1 MGLETVENP
10 YDRHRA
16 AVSIPYRSVGG
27 AHFRRRIRAGLVKAA
42 HSSDRR
48 MLWDTEHKGQGIIL
62 YGLDRLPPPG
72 ERLVLVEGE
81 SDAQTLWL
89 HEIDAIGIP
98 GSSNFQPERDDPHL
112 LGRDVFVVFEQDE
125 GGKTLLK
132 CLSRSSCRANIRVA
146 VLDGFKDVSALHV
159 ACPERFGTRL
169 KLALEKA
176 VPLDRLLQDLPE
188 LDSRAEV
195 RKTELPN
202 GYRRRRDGHIEI
214 AETDNDDKTQ
224 WKWLCSAIEFLAV
237 IRDGDSRSW
246 GLLLRVQTPDGLW
259 NCWVMPRRLLSDSGG
274 ELPGHLRDIGLHFAI
289 GSKAKAALLN
299 LLNCAQPDARA
310 RSVTHVGW
318 HDRVFVLPEAVY
330 GETSGELTVFAPAI
344 LLKHAYRHGG
354 TLDGWQKMARLCSG
368 NSRLVLAVSASFA
381 GPLLRLADVEGGGF
395 HLRGASSLGKS
406 TALHVAGSV
415 WGGGSLC
422 GFVRSWR
429 ATDNAME
436 GTAVTHCD
444 TLLCLDEMSEVDAR
458 TASNTAYMLANGQ
471 GKSRANRGGD
481 VRPHAEWRLFFLS
494 TGEIGLAD
502 KLAEERRRSTAGQ
515 EVRVVDIPA
524 DAGAGL
530 GLFENIHGFD
540 TASKFAEALRSNVAE
555 NYGHA
560 ADEFVKKLVQELEG
574 AREAVRGHM
583 EDFLKNHCP
592 ANCDGQ
598 VRRVARRFAL
608 VAAAGELATA
618 MGILPWPNG
627 EATKGARRC
636 FADWLAQRGGTEP
649 AEVRNGIDSVRDFI
663 SRHGASRFVP
673 WTDHASAIAAA
684 VVRDWAG
691 FMRKEDTGTTY
702 YVFPE
707 AFREACGGVAH
718 DLVARA
724 LADRGM
730 LKRDLA
736 GKASRVERLPEMGT
750 HRVYVLTPRLF
761 DSEASGA

>member
-1 MGLETVENP
+1 M
-10 YDRHRA
+10 
-16 AVSIPYRSVGG
+16 
-27 AHFRRRIRAGLVKAA
+27 
-42 HSSDRR
+42 
-48 MLWDTEHKGQGIIL
+48 
-62 YGLDRLPPPG
+62 
-72 ERLVLVEGE
+72 
-81 SDAQTLWL
+81 
-89 HEIDAIGIP
+89 
-98 GSSNFQPERDDPHL
+98 
-112 LGRDVFVVFEQDE
+112 
-125 GGKTLLK
+125 
-132 CLSRSSCRANIRVA
+132 
-146 VLDGFKDVSALHV
+146 
-159 ACPERFGTRL
+159 
-169 KLALEKA
+169 
-176 VPLDRLLQDLPE
+176 
-188 LDSRAEV
+188 
-195 RKTELPN
+195 
-202 GYRRRRDGHIEI
+202 
-214 AETDNDDKTQ
+214 
-224 WKWLCSAIEFLAV
+224 
-237 IRDGDSRSW
+237 
-246 GLLLRVQTPDGLW
+246 
-259 NCWVMPRRLLSDSGG
+259 
-274 ELPGHLRDIGLHFAI
+274 
-289 GSKAKAALLN
+289 
-299 LLNCAQPDARA
+299 
-310 RSVTHVGW
+310 
-318 HDRVFVLPEAVY
+318 
-330 GETSGELTVFAPAI
+330 
-344 LLKHAYRHGG
+344 
-354 TLDGWQKMARLCSG
+354 
-368 NSRLVLAVSASFA
+368 
-381 GPLLRLADVEGGGF
+381 
-395 HLRGASSLGKS
+395 
-406 TALHVAGSV
+406 
-415 WGGGSLC
+415 
-422 GFVRSWR
+422 
-429 ATDNAME
+429 
-436 GTAVTHCD
+436 
-444 TLLCLDEMSEVDAR
+444 
-458 TASNTAYMLANGQ
+458 
-471 GKSRANRGGD
+471 
-481 VRPHAEWRLFFLS
+481 
-494 TGEIGLAD
+494 
-502 KLAEERRRSTAGQ
+502 
-515 EVRVVDIPA
+515 DIPA

-540 TASKFAEALRSNVAE
+540 TASKFAEALRSSVAE

-761 DSEASGA
+761 EFGGVRCVSAIGSPPSVSGIRRPPHPQSRRPRIGAVWQRVRRVTTLKTLTNLRHTSRDTQVRRRLTEYSRPMQCHTGYTMGWISG